1 MRAEMWLQRR
11 EGAQFH
17 FQFKHHNLVGATN
30 AIKSWLPSS
39 WTFPGSHARSWIQRF
54 SNIRKWFKACW
65 QRGLGA
71 LVEKSPFFPNK
82 NPAVLRPSCFFWP
95 DCEWRNNC
103 LGVLLQ
109 TWENFPAVWRC
120 KLLSW
125 WLWQNV
131 QSLDTLHQGFFGFE
145 TFGLLVA
152 CPGSIGFTPN
162 NFWNKGFLTHWAHLL
177 YLLLVSSWLTGTWWK
192 VKDMSFK
199 VPVFAFHLW

>member
-1 MRAEMWLQRR
+1 MQSNPGFRLLEPSQVHTR
-11 EGAQFH
+11 EVGSSDSATSESGS
-17 FQFKHHNLVGATN
+17 KLVGSGGWEPWWRN
-30 AIKSWLPSS
+30 
-39 WTFPGSHARSWIQRF
+39 H
-54 SNIRKWFKACW
+54 
-65 QRGLGA
+65 
-71 LVEKSPFFPNK
+71 PFFPNK

-162 NFWNKGFLTHWAHLL
+162 NFWNTGFLTHWAHLL

-199 VPVFAFHLW
+199 APVFAFHLW